1 MNLVGI
7 NFYIQT
13 SISRMKHIYLP
24 LVFLLASVTL
34 FSQQPD
40 YLRSTRSQLN
50 PCLYPFYHGVASGDP
65 LSDRV
70 ILWTRITLNPTVDPV
85 PVNWQVATDTAFSNI
100 INSGTVITD
109 STKDYTIK
117 VDVTGLQEN
126 TWYYYRFVYNGF
138 SSITG
143 RTRTLP
149 TGNTNNLRF
158 AVASCQ
164 KYQNGYYNAHRQL
177 SQRNDID
184 AVLFLG
190 DYTYESAADSVI
202 TGRYHEPPT
211 KTVELIEYRMR
222 QSQYH
227 LDPDLQASHQQFP
240 WICVWDDHETANNSY
255 KDGAGSHIPA
265 TDGPWYQRKSNA
277 VEAYYEWMPIRQ
289 PDVTDTFKIFR
300 QFTWGDLI
308 DLNMLDTRLY
318 ARDQQLSGNGQF
330 ISFADSSLND
340 TTRHLLG
347 PEQFDWLSHNLDS
360 SAAQWQILGQQ
371 VMMAPIVVPANVFG
385 PDPVIVNPDQWDG
398 YPYDRQKLYN
408 HILNNHIQNV
418 VVLTG
423 DIHTS
428 WANDLPL
435 PGYDTAHRQNSI
447 GVEFV
452 TTSVTSG
459 NDKLPPLVSE
469 TLIYS
474 LGNYV
479 RYVDLSR
486 HGYFVLDV
494 TPQKVQAD
502 FVYVSTI
509 SSKNFSTTF
518 GPFMYVNSG
527 EHFLRASGS
536 PSTPQ
541 NTYPPLA
548 VNTCDL
554 TSVQEPANNL
564 TTIMVHPNPFFD
576 DLMIQFNTGKAE
588 EIRLE
593 VFSTTGAL
601 MFSKNLGFSK
611 PGINYAK
618 FNAQEFPSGFYVVR
632 LSGANAVKSESV
644 VKIN

>member
-1 MNLVGI
+1 
-7 NFYIQT
+7 
-13 SISRMKHIYLP
+13 MKQIY
-24 LVFLLASVTL
+24 FLLACLLSFAQL

-85 PVNWQVATDTAFSNI
+85 PVNWQIATDTGFTNI
-100 INSGTVITD
+100 VSSGTVSTD

-117 VDVTGLQEN
+117 VDATGLQQN

-138 SSITG
+138 ASITG

-149 TGNTNNLRF
+149 NGNVSNLRF

-255 KDGAGSHIPA
+255 KDGAGGHIPA
-265 TDGPWYQRKSNA
+265 TDGSWYNRKSNA

-289 PDVTDTFKIFR
+289 PDVNDTFKIFR
-300 QFTWGDLI
+300 QFKWGDLI

-318 ARDQQLSGNGQF
+318 DRDKQLSGGGQF
-330 ISFADSSLND
+330 IPLNDSTLND
-340 TTRHLLG
+340 TTRHLIG

-360 SAAQWQILGQQ
+360 SSAHWQILGQQ

-408 HILNNHIQNV
+408 HIISHNIQNM

-435 PGYDTAHRQNSI
+435 PGYDTAHRQNSV

-459 NDKLPPLVSE
+459 NDKLPPFVSE
-469 TLIYS
+469 GVIYS
-474 LGNYV
+474 LGPYV
-479 RYVDLSR
+479 RYVDLTR
-486 HGYFVLDV
+486 HGYLVLDV

-518 GPFMYVNSG
+518 GPCLFVNSG
-527 EHFLRASGS
+527 EHFLRGS
-536 PSTPQ
+536 SSLSAPQ
-541 NTYPPLA
+541 NSYPALA
-548 VNTCDL
+548 ANTCDV
-554 TSVQEPANNL
+554 SAVKNL
-564 TTIMVHPNPFFD
+564 ADNITTIMVHPNPFFD
-576 DLMIQFNTGKAE
+576 ELMIQFNTTKPE
-588 EIRLE
+588 QVLLE
-593 VFSTTGAL
+593 VFNSTGAL
-601 MFSKNLGFSK
+601 LFSKALGLSQQ
-611 PGINYAK
+611 GINYAK
-618 FNAQEFPSGFYVVR
+618 FNAQSYTSGFYVVR
-632 LSGANAVKSESV
+632 LSSTRGIKSESV